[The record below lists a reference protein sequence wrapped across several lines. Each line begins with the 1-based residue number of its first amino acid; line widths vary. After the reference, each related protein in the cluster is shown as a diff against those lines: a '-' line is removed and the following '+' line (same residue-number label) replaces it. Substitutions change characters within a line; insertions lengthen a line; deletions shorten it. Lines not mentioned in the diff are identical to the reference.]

1 MTLYST
7 GAAQVRWLPKGRP
20 PENVCRETG
29 RLTAMTTESTGQQ
42 LVVVG
47 VDGPAESVVA
57 LAWHPVVVVRG
68 TDANG
73 HR

>member
-1 MTLYST
+1 
-7 GAAQVRWLPKGRP
+7 
-20 PENVCRETG
+20 
-29 RLTAMTTESTGQQ
+29 MTTESTGQQ